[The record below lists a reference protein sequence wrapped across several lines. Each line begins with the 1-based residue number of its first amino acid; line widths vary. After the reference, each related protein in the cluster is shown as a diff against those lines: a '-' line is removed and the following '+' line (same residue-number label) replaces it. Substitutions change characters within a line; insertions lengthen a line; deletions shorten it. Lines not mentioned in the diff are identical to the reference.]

1 MHFSR
6 YKPLR
11 AEKQPSKGNTL
22 LGCKFVLLE
31 FSATILRPLTYARKY
46 ATIADRKSK
55 FKRRNERQKP
65 IKESIARRKK
75 RQPIPSGSAG
85 TAPRRRAFGLVFRVV
100 LVVFFVACAWLRR
113 AQRAA
118 LVYAKHTPWC
128 QTVKISEF
136 IIVLPII
143 FLDRI
148 SSI

>member
-1 MHFSR
+1 MVFIVERHHIWCSPVRNSCPNFSKAYLRGHIMPSSFNISEIFFALNPDAYKR
-6 YKPLR
+6 Y
-11 AEKQPSKGNTL
+11 
-22 LGCKFVLLE
+22 
-31 FSATILRPLTYARKY
+31 
-46 ATIADRKSK
+46 
-55 FKRRNERQKP
+55 NERQKP
-65 IKESIARRKK
+65 MKESHARRKK
-75 RQPIPSGSAG
+75 RQPIPERVSGDGSAP
-85 TAPRRRAFGLVFRVV
+85 PRFRFGFPRCSCCR
-100 LVVFFVACAWLRR
+100 FAACAWLRR